1 MVANGG
7 DENAISEL
15 NAALVPVYGRLL
27 EDGKATDL
35 IGKDLDLTLVLKYAS
50 DRHLLFSDT
59 QIIVDRDTKYYL
71 IKWKFRK
78 SDVEDVIGKSN
89 VKCRVR
95 GTIVDVIKGATSPRM
110 PYIVVELV
118 TIEI

>member
-1 MVANGG
+1 MKPQNLILAFLLLPMVANGG

-50 DRHLLFSDT
+50 DRYSDY
-59 QIIVDRDTKYYL
+59 R
-71 IKWKFRK
+71 R
-78 SDVEDVIGKSN
+78 
-89 VKCRVR
+89 
-95 GTIVDVIKGATSPRM
+95 
-110 PYIVVELV
+110 
-118 TIEI
+118 